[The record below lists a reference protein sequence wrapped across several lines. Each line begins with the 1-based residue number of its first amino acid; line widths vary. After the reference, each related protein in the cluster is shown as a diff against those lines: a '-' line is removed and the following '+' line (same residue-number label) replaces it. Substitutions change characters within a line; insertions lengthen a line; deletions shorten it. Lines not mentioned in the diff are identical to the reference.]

1 MPALSAKLFRNL
13 YKIFITNRS
22 LAHKIDKVFEAY
34 IEKYDYRKISKD
46 YLPADLH
53 YNEVTWGSWGGPN
66 ISDMKFYTDITF
78 LYNNRV
84 FLDLLLRVPLEKR
97 ISDEHHLD
105 MKKYLN
111 KELYDMGIRVVNMK
125 ETRTRAHLL
134 NVIFTL
140 NMHLPF

>member
-1 MPALSAKLFRNL
+1 MRL
-13 YKIFITNRS
+13 
-22 LAHKIDKVFEAY
+22 
-34 IEKYDYRKISKD
+34 IEKYDYRKISQD

-66 ISDMKFYTDITF
+66 ISDMKLYTDITF

-125 ETRTRAHLL
+125 ETVTRAHLL

>member
-105 MKKYLN
+105 

-125 ETRTRAHLL
+125 ETRTRAFLL

-140 NMHLPF
+140 NTYLPF